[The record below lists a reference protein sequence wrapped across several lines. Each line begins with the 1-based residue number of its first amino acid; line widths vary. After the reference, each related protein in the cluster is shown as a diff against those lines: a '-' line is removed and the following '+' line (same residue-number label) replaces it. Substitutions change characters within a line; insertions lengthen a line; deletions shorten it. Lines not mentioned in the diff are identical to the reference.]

1 MFCLVLV
8 VLGLA
13 IAYVNGK
20 LDLIHYSD
28 GTIDGIGTI
37 GAGEDQDLDSTG
49 LAHSDGEMLMP
60 EGSPFADTVERCVL
74 LISTDERTEAVNDAD
89 AFTNLGQLDGSRSST
104 EFSSDARADS
114 LILASLQSSAA

>member
-20 LDLIHYSD
+20 LDLIRYND

-60 EGSPFADTVERCVL
+60 EGSPFADDSVLNVL

-104 EFSSDARADS
+104 EFSSDRPRRQPDPR
-114 LILASLQSSAA
+114 LAQH